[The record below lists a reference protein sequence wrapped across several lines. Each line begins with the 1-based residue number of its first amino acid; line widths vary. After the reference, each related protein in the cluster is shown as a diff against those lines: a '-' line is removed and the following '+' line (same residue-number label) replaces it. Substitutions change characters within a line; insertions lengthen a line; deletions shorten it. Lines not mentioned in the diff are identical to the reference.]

1 MSFLVTISPASFL
14 NFETKPYSIALSQ
27 ISHSE
32 VRLTVRRNDTSS
44 CSEPPSLSAIP
55 STRFHARTTLLRLR
69 HPCALVRAYVDVRVC
84 LACHFVS
91 EAPLSMLEVDAVVI
105 HSSAWTA
112 CSRRYTRFP
121 GLFVLSRTSTVMST
135 SARWTVVGY
144 RRSPTADRMAPR
156 PLADVSRASAQ
167 HLQSNSACSR
177 FR

>member
-1 MSFLVTISPASFL
+1 MSFLVYSLSSILLKLWNQWFH
-14 NFETKPYSIALSQ
+14 SIALSQ

-55 STRFHARTTLLRLR
+55 SMRLLRLR
-69 HPCALVRAYVDVRVC
+69 HPCALVRAYAGVRVY

-121 GLFVLSRTSTVMST
+121 GLFVLSRTLTMMST
-135 SARWTVVGY
+135 SARWTVVGH
-144 RRSPTADRMAPR
+144 RRSPTADRMTPR
-156 PLADVSRASAQ
+156 LLADVFRASA
-167 HLQSNSACSR
+167 
-177 FR
+177 